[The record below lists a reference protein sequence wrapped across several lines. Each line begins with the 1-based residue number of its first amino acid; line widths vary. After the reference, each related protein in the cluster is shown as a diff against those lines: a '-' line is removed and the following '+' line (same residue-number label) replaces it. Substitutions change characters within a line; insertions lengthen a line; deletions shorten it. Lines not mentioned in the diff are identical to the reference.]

1 EGQNGYAYVAC
12 GPVQGPVL
20 LIHEGVIKTVSGVIS
35 DEIERY
41 EKKLQKIRRRITELR
56 KEEARLLRI
65 IKQYADQHTAL
76 GVRVA

>member
-1 EGQNGYAYVAC
+1 M
-12 GPVQGPVL
+12 
-20 LIHEGVIKTVSGVIS
+20 IKTVSGVIS